1 MILLQTKD
9 IKWKNKYKNNLL
21 VKNNQFNKSN

>member
-1 MILLQTKD
+1 MNLLQTKD
-9 IKWKNKYKNNLL
+9 IKSKNKYKNNLL